1 MAGMSR
7 LPSVLF
13 HSDLPQAELHAAK
26 LDGELYRV
34 DQCFSPIDEIESR
47 LLRARALFL
56 TIPPRLIVEQ
66 RSAAWVYGAA
76 RLPTRHQ
83 FCADITARVRPAT
96 IVALSVR
103 EVVIDE
109 EDLEHIAGLAV
120 TTPVRTVVD
129 LARNSLSFDDVELD
143 VIGSLMRIERFGLEE
158 CRAVLD
164 RRRNL
169 PHKTLAVERIGEALR
184 RIQSVQPPPDPATP
198 VFSGP

>member
-47 LLRARALFL
+47 LLRARALLL

-76 RLPTRHQ
+76 GLPTRHQ

-96 IVALSVR
+96 LVALSVR
-103 EVVIDE
+103 EVVIDD
-109 EDLEHIAGLAV
+109 EDLERIAGLAV

-129 LARNSLSFDDVELD
+129 LARNSLTFDDEELA
-143 VIGSLMRIERFGLEE
+143 VIGSLMRIDRFGLDE

-169 PHKTLAVERIGEALR
+169 PHKTLAVERIREAVR
-184 RIQSVQPPPDPATP
+184 RIESVRRPREGLSPR
-198 VFSGP
+198 